1 MKVELIS
8 SYINNIEDKIE
19 QKRKV
24 EIVSHLERL
33 EDNDLINLLSIEMR
47 NPLLVFMLSVI
58 FNIFAVDRFY
68 MGMFLS
74 GVIKLLTFLC
84 IITLPISI
92 IWSLID
98 MYYLYNRCKKENT
111 ENLLNII
118 SSKRK

>member
-74 GVIKLLTFLC
+74 GVIKL
-84 IITLPISI
+84 
-92 IWSLID
+92 
-98 MYYLYNRCKKENT
+98 
-111 ENLLNII
+111 
-118 SSKRK
+118 